1 MNRDE
6 LLTKLAMELREWP
19 GTESETQE
27 KEHLACDWVF
37 SFSREQ
43 WIAVPHQEAGN
54 ITMEEWLAERERLI
68 NKPRWSDAPDWAEWL
83 AQGPYSGIWAWFSRK
98 PVIID
103 QQNGYKAWEWLLG
116 DMEYATKGAI
126 LEGHDWRTTLE
137 ARPQDQSAESRLHDE
152 TLSRDAGLKYDSEK
166 PRVGLLSA
174 DMPRAIEEV
183 AKVLTY
189 GAEKYAPGNWQHVD
203 NAEQRYLDASWRHEL
218 QRAKGESKDAET
230 GLDHLAHKICCD
242 LFRLEL
248 AMRAC
253 EDGES

>member
-1 MNRDE
+1 MTRDE
-6 LLTKLAMELREWP
+6 LLTKLAMELGEWP

-68 NKPRWSDAPDWAEWL
+68 NKPRWSDAPDWATHFEQDH
-83 AQGPYSGIWAWFSRK
+83 QGTWF
-98 PVIID
+98 
-103 QQNGYKAWEWLLG
+103 WLLL
-116 DMEYATKGAI
+116 DKNMRCEKYKIATYGSVPQ
-126 LEGHDWRTTLE
+126 GHPWGITLE
-137 ARPQDQSAESRLHDE
+137 SRPQEQSAESRLHDE
-152 TLSRDAGLKYDSEK
+152 TLSRDAGLKYDSGK

-218 QRAKGESKDAET
+218 QRAKGGLKDAET